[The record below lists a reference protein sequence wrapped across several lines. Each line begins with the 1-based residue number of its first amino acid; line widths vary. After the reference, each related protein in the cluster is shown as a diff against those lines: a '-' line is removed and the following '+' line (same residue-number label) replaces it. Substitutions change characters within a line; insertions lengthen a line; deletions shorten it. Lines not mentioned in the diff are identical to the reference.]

1 MKESKLPTVM
11 FYLPEMKVGGA
22 EISLLRLA
30 QGLREH
36 GVRPVFVIHRA
47 DAAARR
53 LAGDMPLVSLEAERT
68 LSASRRLV
76 ALLRQ
81 QRPDFL
87 VSALTHTNVVAAVS
101 AKLARVPTRVI
112 VTEHAPISSMR
123 QIDGSSTYRMTLAL
137 MPWAYRLADAVVAVS
152 QGVHADI
159 RPMLLAA
166 TRRRFEIIPNPV
178 LREDWRALSQAPV
191 GDDWFQDGSPP
202 VVLSVGRLSPEK
214 NFALLIRAFACLP
227 AKAIERPGVRL
238 AIIGEGPERE
248 NLQSLIG
255 ELGLGERVR
264 LLGQRDNPFA
274 FMRRARVFV
283 MTSNFEGFGNVLIEA
298 MACGLPIVS
307 TDCPV
312 GPREILC
319 GGRYGDLVATGDV
332 QGLATALQARLEDP
346 RVLPGA
352 FERALEFTAE
362 SSVAQYL
369 ALFSRLSGAAGIV
382 R

>member
-1 MKESKLPTVM
+1 MTLPKSPTVM

-53 LAGDMPLVSLEAERT
+53 LAGDMELVSLQADRT
-68 LSASRRLV
+68 LSATRRLV
-76 ALLRQ
+76 ALLRRQ
-81 QRPDFL
+81 PPDFL
-87 VSALTHTNVVAAVS
+87 VSALTHTNVVAAVA
-101 AKLARVPTRVI
+101 AKLARVRTRVI

-123 QIDGSSTYRMTLAL
+123 QIDASSTYRMTLAL

-159 RPMLLAA
+159 GPMLPAA
-166 TRRRFEIIPNPV
+166 TRRRFEIIANPV
-178 LREDWRALSQAPV
+178 LRKDWQSLSEAAV
-191 GDDWFQDGSPP
+191 GDDWFQDGAAP

-214 NFALLIRAFACLP
+214 NFALLVRAFARLP
-227 AKAIERPGVRL
+227 SDATAQPAPRL

-248 NLQSLIG
+248 ALQGLIG
-255 ELGLGERVR
+255 ELGLQGRVR

-274 FMRRARVFV
+274 FMRRACVFA

-319 GGRYGDLVATGDV
+319 GGRYGDLVAPGDV
-332 QGLATALQARLEDP
+332 QGLAGALQARLQDP
-346 RVLPGA
+346 RTAAGA
-352 FERALEFTAE
+352 RQRALEFTAE
-362 SSVAQYL
+362 RSVEQYL
-369 ALFSRLSGAAGIV
+369 ALFSRLSGSPGAA

>member
-1 MKESKLPTVM
+1 MTVSKSRTVM

-36 GVRPVFVIHRA
+36 GVRTVFVIHRA

-53 LAGDMPLVSLEAERT
+53 LAGDMELVSLDANRT
-68 LSASRRLV
+68 LAAARRLV
-76 ALLRQ
+76 ALLRRQ
-81 QRPDFL
+81 PPDFL
-87 VSALTHTNVVAAVS
+87 VAALTHTNIVAAVS
-101 AKLARVPTRVI
+101 AKLARAPTRVI

-137 MPWAYRLADAVVAVS
+137 MPWAYRLADAVIAVS
-152 QGVHADI
+152 QGVQADI
-159 RPMLLAA
+159 GPMLQPA
-166 TRRRFEIIPNPV
+166 TRCRFEIIPNPV
-178 LREDWRALSQAPV
+178 LRKEWRALSQAPV
-191 GDDWFQDGSPP
+191 DDDWFQEGGAP

-214 NFALLIRAFACLP
+214 NFALLIRAFARLP
-227 AKAIERPGVRL
+227 AAPTTQPAPRL
-238 AIIGEGPERE
+238 AIIGEGPERQR
-248 NLQSLIG
+248 LQGLVD

-298 MACGLPIVS
+298 MACGLPILS

-319 GGRYGDLVATGDV
+319 DGRYGELVAPGDV
-332 QGLATALQARLEDP
+332 QALATALQARLEDP
-346 RVLPGA
+346 RAPSGTL
-352 FERALEFTAE
+352 ERALEFTAE
-362 SSVAQYL
+362 SSVSQYL
-369 ALFSRLSGAAGIV
+369 ALFSRLSGTAG
-382 R
+382 